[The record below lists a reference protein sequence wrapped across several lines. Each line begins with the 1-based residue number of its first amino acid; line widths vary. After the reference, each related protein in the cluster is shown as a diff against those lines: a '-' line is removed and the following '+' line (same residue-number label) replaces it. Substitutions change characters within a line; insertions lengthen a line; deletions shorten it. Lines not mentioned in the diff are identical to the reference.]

1 MIKFK
6 QWGRQ
11 LIVTAWPCYLAIGM
25 DPERLTQFNMNL
37 LVLVEGVKKVLE
49 LGPVNFLA
57 NRRIKANPGTD
68 GQVSFGSGV
77 IIS

>member
-1 MIKFK
+1 
-6 QWGRQ
+6 
-11 LIVTAWPCYLAIGM
+11 M

-37 LVLVEGVKKVLE
+37 PALVEGVKKVLE

-68 GQVSFGSGV
+68 GKVSFGSGV